1 MPAKVS
7 AKILL
12 FFSESVNIKKN
23 VKKFG
28 FHMLREIRYFVF
40 YLHQDKKKNK
50 KTKKEKLKKNFGG
63 TDKENTCAIL
73 ELLEDFIFSDKRSG
87 SAKNCESWSKT
98 VHSIL
103 HC

>member
-1 MPAKVS
+1 MLKSLVS
-7 AKILL
+7 ICSEKLDTS
-12 FFSESVNIKKN
+12 FFIYIKT
-23 VKKFG
+23 
-28 FHMLREIRYFVF
+28 
-40 YLHQDKKKNK
+40 KKKNK

>member
-1 MPAKVS
+1 MLKSLVS
-7 AKILL
+7 ICSEKLDTS
-12 FFSESVNIKKN
+12 FFIYIKTKKN
-23 VKKFG
+23 
-28 FHMLREIRYFVF
+28 
-40 YLHQDKKKNK
+40 NK

-103 HC
+103 YC

>member
-1 MPAKVS
+1 MLKSLVS
-7 AKILL
+7 ICSEKLDTS
-12 FFSESVNIKKN
+12 FFIYIKTKKN
-23 VKKFG
+23 
-28 FHMLREIRYFVF
+28 
-40 YLHQDKKKNK
+40 NK

>member
-1 MPAKVS
+1 MLKSLVS
-7 AKILL
+7 ICSEKLDTS
-12 FFSESVNIKKN
+12 FFIYIKTKKN
-23 VKKFG
+23 
-28 FHMLREIRYFVF
+28 
-40 YLHQDKKKNK
+40 NK

-103 HC
+103 H

>member
-1 MPAKVS
+1 
-7 AKILL
+7 
-12 FFSESVNIKKN
+12 
-23 VKKFG
+23 
-28 FHMLREIRYFVF
+28 MLREIRYFVF
-40 YLHQDKKKNK
+40 YLHQDKKK
-50 KTKKEKLKKNFGG
+50 TKKEKKKNFGG